1 MDTRQLDIYEAAR
14 VKYARN
20 FRNNE
25 KYKTKLMAQD
35 SEVTLSPIP
44 VQTVQVPALLVPKEK
59 PQEHGIIECIVS
71 LPDKEVRVRLQKR
84 NIYSHISS
92 VKLSEDNVRKAL
104 IEGFKGL
111 LGEIG

>member
-1 MDTRQLDIYEAAR
+1 MDTRQLNTFEAAR
-14 VKYARN
+14 IIYARN

-25 KYKTKLMAQD
+25 KYKAKLMALD
-35 SEVTLSPIP
+35 PEATLPPIP
-44 VQTVQVPALLVPKEK
+44 VQTVQIPALLVPKEN

-92 VKLSEDNVRKAL
+92 VKMSEDNVRKAL